1 MHTFCNQAYSAEGK
15 GQRSQLAELVGAVEY
30 TRAVNN
36 VDDYRNAKDF
46 AMQKTLEKKR
56 KKCAPC

>member
-1 MHTFCNQAYSAEGK
+1 MQAYSAEGK
-15 GQRSQLAELVGAVEY
+15 GDRKQLAERVGAVEY
-30 TRAVNN
+30 TLAVNN
-36 VDDYRNAKDF
+36 VEDFKSAQDF